1 MSVGLTRLEEA
12 AIITL
17 DRPRALNA
25 LSYEAL
31 AELAERF
38 AEVARSDARVLLIT
52 GAGNRAFC
60 AGADIRQLMG
70 RALGE
75 EKRAT
80 EHGQRT
86 FAMLDDLPIASVA
99 VVNGHAL
106 GGGLELALAC
116 TFRLATANAS
126 LGLPEI
132 RLGMV
137 PGYGGTQRLPR
148 LVGESRA
155 LEMILSGRSVPADE
169 ALRIGLVDRIVEG
182 EPLRAALE
190 FARQFTPHSLLA
202 LHLARQSVQR
212 GMQVSLHEGLRIE
225 ADLSTLSMRTDDGRE
240 GAAAFLEK
248 RAARFQDR

>member
-1 MSVGLTRLEEA
+1 MNMRLTRLEEA

-25 LSYEAL
+25 LSYEAV

-52 GAGNRAFC
+52 GAGDKAFC

-70 RALGE
+70 RTLGE
-75 EKRAT
+75 EKRAA
-80 EHGQRT
+80 EQGQRT
-86 FAMLDDLPIASVA
+86 FAMLDEFPIASVA

-116 TFRLATANAS
+116 TFRLATVNAS

-169 ALRIGLVDRIVEG
+169 ALRIGLVNRIIEG

-202 LHLARQSVQR
+202 LHFARQSVQR
-212 GMQVSLHEGLRIE
+212 GMQVSLREGLRIE
-225 ADLSTLSMRTDDGRE
+225 ADLSTLSMRTHDGRE

-248 RAARFQDR
+248 RPPLFQDR